1 MVSDQKTR
9 DSRRPGGVVRCDE
22 ETYSAL
28 ARAAGELTQY
38 GGRVVTMSAVVAA
51 LVYYLPD
58 LLRDAHQDPG
68 A

>member
-1 MVSDQKTR
+1 M
-9 DSRRPGGVVRCDE
+9 VRCDE

-28 ARAAGELTQY
+28 ARAAGELTRR
-38 GGRVVTMSAVVAA
+38 GGRVVTMSTVVAA

-58 LLRDAHQDPG
+58 LLRAAGTTHQDPG